1 MIKEGH
7 FNLSTILNLKGP
19 MDVPY
24 EYIQTRAY
32 DINTRSMNLYEQ
44 VLYSY
49 GDKNEWRVG
58 EHLFNVA
65 YLSVLTSSICE
76 WNFEVAAT
84 LAWLHEV

>member
-1 MIKEGH
+1 M
-7 FNLSTILNLKGP
+7 LNLKGP

-58 EHLFNVA
+58 EHLFTVA

-76 WNFEVAAT
+76 WNFEVAAM
-84 LAWLHEV
+84 LAWLNEV